1 MLVLYV
7 LEDVLSLLCIVG
19 LVQVITDVFVHKVV
33 EAELVFAQLHLLL
46 IAVIVQMVFVQQTE
60 VQTVD

>member
-1 MLVLYV
+1 MQVLYV
-7 LEDVLSLLCIVG
+7 SEVVQSLQCIVG
-19 LVQVITDVFVHKVV
+19 LVLLQTVVFVHKVV

-46 IAVIVQMVFVQQTE
+46 IAVIEQTDFVQQTE

>member
-19 LVQVITDVFVHKVV
+19 LVQVVTDVFVHKVV